1 MLCAWCIAHP
11 YPPFLLAPLPAR
23 YGSSNLLFMALTI
36 MVPLGNFAFTL
47 PFVPGNAPLHATDII
62 GLVIIMTGLV
72 CYRFASYIIT
82 NYFGGTLCGYTV
94 PQEYDSL
101 EEDPAAGGLDHTLDK
116 NPLLKSSL
124 LHGER
129 CKSDARV
136 YVYVYVHMYAM
147 CVCAEGGISLTPRPR
162 PQLTPLLRPSAPS
175 PSLHLLADEED
186 TPSGSKNNSVESAG
200 RYSVSAHAKQKPKGK
215 GKGKGKG
222 KDDSDSDEGLSLH

>member
-1 MLCAWCIAHP
+1 MHGASHILT
-11 YPPFLLAPLPAR
+11 LLFSLLPAR

-101 EEDPAAGGLDHTLDK
+101 EEDPAAGGMDHALDK

-124 LHGER
+124 LHGKR
-129 CKSDARV
+129 RKSDA
-136 YVYVYVHMYAM
+136 
-147 CVCAEGGISLTPRPR
+147 CVCACACACVMRCAYGVEGVEEPNPNPPR
-162 PQLTPLLRPSAPS
+162 SALS
-175 PSLHLLADEED
+175 
-186 TPSGSKNNSVESAG
+186 T
-200 RYSVSAHAKQKPKGK
+200 
-215 GKGKGKG
+215 
-222 KDDSDSDEGLSLH
+222 LSLHACRRGGHAPSQQEQQRGKCR